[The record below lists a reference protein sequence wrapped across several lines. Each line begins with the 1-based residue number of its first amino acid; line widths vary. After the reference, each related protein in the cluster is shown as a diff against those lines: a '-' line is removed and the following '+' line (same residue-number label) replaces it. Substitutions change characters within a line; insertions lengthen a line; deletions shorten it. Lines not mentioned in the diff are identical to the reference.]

1 MAKLAQLKIYETF
14 LRKHPSFS
22 NITVNG
28 DWINFSCILAPYAA
42 EHRFKNDRTPSSG
55 ITIGSDGIT
64 YYKCFTCKHQGPF
77 IRTLERYE
85 VKAKK
90 DLTNLKNLV
99 SESQELPDYEYL
111 TLAEDR
117 VKPEPLPF
125 TSIFE
130 PLDNYPEAQKYL
142 LSRNISLTTA
152 KRLCLEFDPEGRRI
166 VFPVKDRKGILYGFT
181 GRSIDPDEKQ
191 KIKDY
196 HFQKSQ
202 FLLGVEYWK
211 DQPTVIV
218 EGLFAYAHL
227 HEISKGKYFPYN
239 ITAIMG
245 SSASK
250 EQIETL
256 IEFGKPIYLLL
267 DGDKAGQAGIFG
279 KNGIVHHTKDQ
290 IPTFTLPWPRYKI
303 NVLGA
308 EIIVRK
314 TDPDNLTYD
323 ELYSMLQKP
332 RLVV

>member
-14 LRKHPSFS
+14 LRKHPSFN

-28 DWINFSCILAPYAA
+28 DWINFSCILAPYSS
-42 EHRFKNDRTPSSG
+42 EHRFKNDKTPSAG
-55 ITIGSDGIT
+55 ISIGSDGVT

-85 VKAKK
+85 AKSKK
-90 DLTNLKNLV
+90 DLTVLKNLV
-99 SESQELPDYEYL
+99 SESQELPDYDYIK
-111 TLAEDR
+111 TVDDR

-130 PLDNYPEAQKYL
+130 NIDHYPEAQKYL
-142 LSRNISLTTA
+142 LARNISLTTA
-152 KRLCLEFDPEGRRI
+152 KKLCLEYDPDAKRI
-166 VFPVKDRKGILYGFT
+166 VFPVKDKKGVIFGFT
-181 GRSIDPDEKQ
+181 GRSIDPSDKQ

-202 FLLGVEYWK
+202 FILGIEYWK

-227 HEISKGKYFPYN
+227 HEITKGKYFPYN
-239 ITAIMG
+239 IAAIMG

-250 EQIETL
+250 EQVDML
-256 IEFGKPIYLLL
+256 IEFGRPIYILL
-267 DGDKAGQAGIFG
+267 DGDKAGQMGMYG
-279 KNGIVHHTKDQ
+279 KHGIVPQTKDH
-290 IPTFTLPWPRYKI
+290 IPTFILGWPRYKL

-332 RLVV
+332 KLVV